1 MAGQGSDASSCEPE
15 RYIDGQFNSS
25 ALNNGVIDPCGLIA
39 WSFFNDTYSIADSS
53 GSAIPVDVRN
63 FLLSYAIFPTSSD
76 PCTYV
81 ATDIYALP
89 ARSLI
94 A

>member
-15 RYIDGQFNSS
+15 RYIDGQYNSS

-53 GSAIPVDVRN
+53 GNAVPVDVRHPVLVT
-63 FLLSYAIFPTSSD
+63 LLPKVT
-76 PCTYV
+76 
-81 ATDIYALP
+81 
-89 ARSLI
+89 
-94 A
+94 